1 MNKINDDEEIQNPTK
16 LYKKEKRKSI
26 MVKNESIEED
36 STKIDLNSKR
46 KSILFKKDLFEE
58 ESSKLEV
65 KPNKK
70 PILKNKAS
78 DEVKLPKNEAK
89 SKRKSIQFRNDLI
102 KQDSEKVDM
111 KSKRKSIL
119 KKTGINTEEDEKE
132 KDGLNIKSKRKSMMD
147 KKILFHL
154 EENNINMHNN
164 KNKKPLITGMS
175 KRSSVFTHQIND
187 LRLKTDDV
195 NNKLGNRRKSAML
208 RPVIELNNFITLK
221 NQLINISELIVQQE
235 SDIIGAI
242 IKCFKMP
249 NNYHIYGRERN
260 GEFTYLYKLRE
271 FSGCTMR
278 NFCPINC
285 RGFTIKMKLVQ
296 SYENKNDNNF
306 NNSIMKIKKNFKI
319 PFLCLV
325 RPDLKVTLEKEETYL
340 GTVEKN
346 FSLFDPCFTIYNENN
361 QEVKYIKT
369 DCCQCGFICR
379 DCSLGKTEDVH
390 FFIYNSSDKSK
401 PIGDICK
408 KTESLFSISDSY
420 SIIYPV
426 NIPPEE
432 KILLSLVA
440 VLIDYH
446 YFENKTNVK

>member
-1 MNKINDDEEIQNPTK
+1 MSKINDDEEIQNSTK

-36 STKIDLNSKR
+36 STKIDLKSKR
-46 KSILFKKDLFEE
+46 KSILVKKDSFEE
-58 ESSKLEV
+58 DSTKLEV
-65 KPNKK
+65 KPIKK
-70 PILKNKAS
+70 TILKSKVSN
-78 DEVKLPKNEAK
+78 EIKLPKNEIK
-89 SKRKSIQFRNDLI
+89 SKRKSIQFRNDKI
-102 KQDSEKVDM
+102 KEDSEKVEM
-111 KSKRKSIL
+111 KPKRKSIL

-132 KDGLNIKSKRKSMMD
+132 KDGLNIKSKRKSMMN

-154 EENNINMHNN
+154 EENNINGNNN
-164 KNKKPLITGMS
+164 KNKKPLITGIA
-175 KRSSVFTHQIND
+175 KRGSAFPNQISD

-242 IKCFKMP
+242 IKCCNMP
-249 NNYHIYGRERN
+249 NNYHIYGREKN
-260 GEFTYLYKLRE
+260 GEFMYLYKLRE
-271 FSGCTMR
+271 FSGCIMR

-296 SYENKNDNNF
+296 SYENKCDNNF
-306 NNSIMKIKKNFKI
+306 KNSIMKIKKGFKI
-319 PFLCLV
+319 PFFCLV
-325 RPDLKVTLEKEETYL
+325 RPDLKVILEKEETYL

-346 FSLFDPCFTIYNENN
+346 FSVFDPCFTIYNENG
-361 QEVKYIKT
+361 QEVKYIET
-369 DCCQCGFICR
+369 DCCQCGFIFR
-379 DCSLGKTEDVH
+379 NCSFGKTEDVQ

-401 PIGDICK
+401 PIGSICK

-446 YFENKTNVK
+446 YFENKNNVK